1 MHRIGSVSAPSLFGG
16 IIFCILSLDK
26 IDDALEEKKYANF
39 FFLRSA
45 YTIFANM
52 KRYILILISCLTLT
66 INSYAQEIIPTDSIR
81 ISLLTCGAG
90 SEIYSLFGHT
100 AIRYEQPA
108 RGIDIVFNY
117 GVFNFGAPNFI
128 LRFTLGE
135 TDYLLGVEEYD
146 HFVRS
151 YQRMGRDIWEQKLN
165 LSQAEKMRL
174 FAQLG
179 ENYKPENR
187 EYRYNFFFDNCATRP
202 RDQIEK
208 AMTRQLVY
216 ADDMQTKVSSMSFRK
231 MIHQYTNNHL
241 WARFGIDLCLGSE
254 ADKPITR
261 REMMFVPFF
270 LMDAFEYAT
279 LSTGE
284 QTSVPLV
291 EESKQLVT
299 TDKEE
304 TSRGITPMQVSLLIF
319 ITISALTIYGLRK
332 QKSLWVIDLLLF
344 ATVGIAGCI
353 LAFLVLFSQHPTV
366 SPNYL
371 LFVFHPLHLFC
382 LPWILRKIAK
392 KERSIYLSANIVI
405 LTLFILLWAFI
416 PQEINIAV
424 LPLVLCLWIRSASNL
439 ILTYKPKTK

>member
-1 MHRIGSVSAPSLFGG
+1 
-16 IIFCILSLDK
+16 
-26 IDDALEEKKYANF
+26 
-39 FFLRSA
+39 
-45 YTIFANM
+45 M
-52 KRYILILISCLTLT
+52 KRYILTIISCLALT
-66 INSYAQEIIPTDSIR
+66 ISSYAQEAIPTDSIR
-81 ISLLTCGAG
+81 VSLLTCGAG

-108 RGIDIVFNY
+108 RGIDVVFNY
-117 GVFNFGAPNFI
+117 GIFNFGAPNFI

-151 YQRMGRDIWEQKLN
+151 YQRMERNVWEQKLN
-165 LSQAEKMRL
+165 LSKEEKMRL

-179 ENYKPENR
+179 ENYRPENR

-208 AMTRQLVY
+208 AISRQLVY
-216 ADDMQTKVSSMSFRK
+216 ADDMQAKVQSMSFRK

-261 REMMFVPFF
+261 REMMFVPFY
-270 LMDAFEYAT
+270 LMDAFAHAT

-284 QTSVPLV
+284 QASVPLV

-299 TDKEE
+299 IDKEE
-304 TSRGITPMQVSLLIF
+304 ASRGVTPMQVSLLIF

-332 QKSLWVIDLLLF
+332 QKSLWGIDLFLF
-344 ATVGIAGCI
+344 ATAGIAGCI

-382 LPWILRKIAK
+382 LPWTLRKIAK

-405 LTLFILLWAFI
+405 LTLFILLWAFL

>member
-1 MHRIGSVSAPSLFGG
+1 
-16 IIFCILSLDK
+16 
-26 IDDALEEKKYANF
+26 
-39 FFLRSA
+39 
-45 YTIFANM
+45 M
-52 KRYILILISCLTLT
+52 KRYILTLISCLALT
-66 INSYAQEIIPTDSIR
+66 ISSYAQAIMPTDSIR

-146 HFVRS
+146 NFVRS
-151 YQRMGRDIWEQKLN
+151 YQRMGREVWEQKLN
-165 LSQAEKMRL
+165 LTKEEKMRL

-202 RDQIEK
+202 REQIEK
-208 AMTRQLVY
+208 AITHQLVY
-216 ADDMQTKVSSMSFRK
+216 ADDMLTKVQSMSFRK
-231 MIHQYTNNHL
+231 MIHQYTGNHL

-261 REMMFVPFF
+261 REMMFVPFY
-270 LMDAFEYAT
+270 LMDAFANAT

-284 QTSVPLV
+284 QANVPLV
-291 EESKQLVT
+291 EESRQLVKIN
-299 TDKEE
+299 KEE
-304 TSRGITPMQVSLLIF
+304 TSDGITPMQVSLLIF
-319 ITISALTIYGLRK
+319 IIIAAFTIYGLSKR
-332 QKSLWVIDLLLF
+332 KSLWGIDMLLF
-344 ATVGIAGCI
+344 AIAGIAGCI

-382 LPWILRKIAK
+382 LPWILLKVANK
-392 KERSIYLSANIVI
+392 KRSIYLSVNLVV

-424 LPLVLCLWIRSASNL
+424 LPLVLCLWIRSANNL

>member
-1 MHRIGSVSAPSLFGG
+1 M
-16 IIFCILSLDK
+16 
-26 IDDALEEKKYANF
+26 E
-39 FFLRSA
+39 
-45 YTIFANM
+45 
-52 KRYILILISCLTLT
+52 
-66 INSYAQEIIPTDSIR
+66 
-81 ISLLTCGAG
+81 
-90 SEIYSLFGHT
+90 
-100 AIRYEQPA
+100 
-108 RGIDIVFNY
+108 
-117 GVFNFGAPNFI
+117 
-128 LRFTLGE
+128 
-135 TDYLLGVEEYD
+135 
-146 HFVRS
+146 
-151 YQRMGRDIWEQKLN
+151 RDVWEQKLN
-165 LSQAEKMRL
+165 LSKEEKMRL

-179 ENYKPENR
+179 ENYRPENR

-208 AMTRQLVY
+208 ATTHRLVY
-216 ADDMQTKVSSMSFRK
+216 ADDMQAKVQSMSFRK

-261 REMMFVPFF
+261 REMMFVPFY
-270 LMDAFEYAT
+270 LMDAFAHAT
-279 LSTGE
+279 LLTGE
-284 QTSVPLV
+284 QASVPLV
-291 EESKQLVT
+291 KESKQLVT

-304 TSRGITPMQVSLLIF
+304 ASRGVTPMQVYLLIF

-332 QKSLWVIDLLLF
+332 QKSLWGIDLLLF
-344 ATVGIAGCI
+344 ATAGIAGCI

-382 LPWILRKIAK
+382 LPWTLRKIAK